1 MSGFTAVSASSA
13 VISVRAGG
21 GAGTQPPTSNASTRP
36 RTIRAGPQFDCREFV
51 MRLERDTSGSP
62 ASAEKEITKY
72 AYSRSDTSKIW
83 AYFDEF
89 GGQNSE
95 FWVHLDWD
103 DVERAI
109 QTFAEL
115 GNENTFRFGMQSV
128 AALAERITGICG
140 PEIISRPAGFP
151 SADS

>member
-1 MSGFTAVSASSA
+1 
-13 VISVRAGG
+13 
-21 GAGTQPPTSNASTRP
+21 
-36 RTIRAGPQFDCREFV
+36 

-115 GNENTFRFGMQSV
+115 GNENAFRLQK
-128 AALAERITGICG
+128 ARKLAEAVSDYLASVS
-140 PEIISRPAGFP
+140 SRQ
-151 SADS
+151 SN